1 MFRFRGGSRFLQTR
15 PDGGVFLVCVALH
28 ISSDSGLRAK
38 ITEWDIQEE
47 EKEEEDVFR
56 KT

>member
-1 MFRFRGGSRFLQTR
+1 MFRFRGGSRFLQTK

-47 EKEEEDVFR
+47 EEEDVFR